1 MDAKGLLMKTRRM
14 EIFTQ
19 KSADAVVKAIL
30 GETPVSSYISGKEID
45 SCKEEEV
52 PLRSH
57 MMTDYDLIVEQAQK
71 QGFEFLYLAGKSIFS
86 QETESNIHDPDAVAG
101 TGDPESQAVFVRAAA
116 GEEDRDPVH

>member
-57 MMTDYDLIVEQAQK
+57 MMSRLRSRDLNSLSCREK
-71 QGFEFLYLAGKSIFS
+71 HIFAR
-86 QETESNIHDPDAVAG
+86 N
-101 TGDPESQAVFVRAAA
+101 RK
-116 GEEDRDPVH
+116 